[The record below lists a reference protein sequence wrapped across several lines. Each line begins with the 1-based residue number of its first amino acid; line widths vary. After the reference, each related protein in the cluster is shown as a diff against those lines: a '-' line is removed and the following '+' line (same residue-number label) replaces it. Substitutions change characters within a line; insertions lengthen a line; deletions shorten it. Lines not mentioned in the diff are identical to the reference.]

1 MVMKTG
7 IPFLFLL
14 FSFPSS
20 FSQNISSYTDYLQKF
35 YVVDNGR
42 PIKLEHLPITS
53 VKTSDDYLAYEDN
66 VKNFKVYFKG
76 ESIQLAGFVD
86 RYTANKGV
94 VIYEASGVLKA
105 FSNGENYLLS
115 PIMKNYKSADNI
127 VAYVDE
133 YDRAFK
139 VFTDTIYTLENLNG
153 ANKTIGYQVA
163 PNTLAYV
170 DEQSNLY
177 YYQNGKKQLVL
188 EYFENGGYRVGE
200 NIVAFIDSYDYTFKT
215 YYKDEIMEL
224 DTRYPQSYKMGKNML
239 AWIAK
244 DGTFSVFYDG
254 EVTELASYSPMRYA
268 LKDDVLTYEQN
279 GYLYMFYKGEVLE
292 IETYI
297 PEAYFVDNQTLVYFD
312 QTGYVKAYIAGKFV
326 EITRQ
331 VNTGLKL
338 NGDAI
343 YYTVNQNEPR
353 VWFKGRELEF

>member
-1 MVMKTG
+1 MKNSFT
-7 IPFLFLL
+7 FLFSLL
-14 FSFPSS
+14 SFNLCLA
-20 FSQNISSYTDYLQKF
+20 QNISSYTDYLQKF

-53 VKTSDDYLAYEDN
+53 AKTSDDYLAYEDN
-66 VKNFKVYFKG
+66 VKNFKIYFKG
-76 ESIQLAGFVD
+76 ESVQLAGFID
-86 RYTANKGV
+86 KYTTNKGV
-94 VIYEASGVLKA
+94 VVYEASGVLKA
-105 FSNGENYLLS
+105 FSKGENYVLS
-115 PIMKNYKSADNI
+115 PIIKNYKSADNI
-127 VAYVDE
+127 VAYIDE

-188 EYFENGGYRVGE
+188 EYFENRGYRVGE
-200 NIVAFIDSYDYTFKT
+200 NIMAFIDSYDYTFKT
-215 YYKDEIMEL
+215 YYKDEMIEL
-224 DTRYPQSYKMGKNML
+224 DTQYPQSYRMGKNML

-254 EVTELASYSPMRYA
+254 KIKELASYSPTRYA
-268 LKDDVLTYEQN
+268 LKDDILTYEQN
-279 GYLYMFYKGEVLE
+279 GYLYMLYKGEVIE
-292 IETYI
+292 IETYV
-297 PEAYFVDNQTLVYFD
+297 PEVYFVDNQTLVYVD